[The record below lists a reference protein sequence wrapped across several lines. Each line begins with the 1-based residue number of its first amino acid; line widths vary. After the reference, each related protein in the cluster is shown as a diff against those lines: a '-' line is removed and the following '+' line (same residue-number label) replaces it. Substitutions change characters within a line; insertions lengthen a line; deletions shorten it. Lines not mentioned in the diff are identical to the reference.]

1 MESTV
6 FDPRKLIPSF
16 IYIWIMC
23 GGRGK
28 RKREEK
34 KDFCCVKQTDEQRD
48 PQRGCV
54 MFGQPLFC
62 VCSVFAWN
70 SHDHQTPGYNT
81 PGITLNTS
89 HILTSELYIFL
100 ILVNLYKY
108 TPELLTGKCH
118 SPIFYP
124 RSLFYFVD
132 LVPAIMHV
140 I

>member
-1 MESTV
+1 MDHV
-6 FDPRKLIPSF
+6 WRK
-16 IYIWIMC
+16 
-23 GGRGK
+23 GKEGK
-28 RKREEK
+28 RGK

-89 HILTSELYIFL
+89 HILTSELRTL
-100 ILVNLYKY
+100 QY

-124 RSLFYFVD
+124 RSLFHSVD

>member
-16 IYIWIMC
+16 IYTWIMC
-23 GGRGK
+23 GGRERGK
-28 RKREEK
+28 ERKKRFLLCK
-34 KDFCCVKQTDEQRD
+34 TNRWTDEVVWCL
-48 PQRGCV
+48 GSLY
-54 MFGQPLFC
+54 F
-62 VCSVFAWN
+62 VFVQ
-70 SHDHQTPGYNT
+70 SL
-81 PGITLNTS
+81 PGIPMIIELLDIIHRGLHS
-89 HILTSELYIFL
+89 ILHTFWHQSSELYIFL

-124 RSLFYFVD
+124 RSLFYSVD